1 MWGRVLLRGRIC
13 GGEWDERIVDG
24 EYYDFVGC
32 QRDARVYVECECGG
46 GGGGRFRDVD
56 GDGDAGEWI

>member
-1 MWGRVLLRGRIC
+1 MD
-13 GGEWDERIVDG
+13 EWVVDG